1 MKKGF
6 TLAEV
11 LIVICLFV
19 VIISLMLPTIIQKLK
34 QNSIQNTVEQQI
46 NIINNKKLK
55 YDYDFTG

>member
-11 LIVICLFV
+11 LIVICLFG
-19 VIISLMLPTIIQKLK
+19 IIVSLMLPTVIQKLK

>member
-1 MKKGF
+1 MKNGF

-11 LIVICLFV
+11 LIVTCLFGI
-19 VIISLMLPTIIQKLK
+19 IISLMLPTVIQKLK